1 MMKKTYFLKVLAV
14 SVLLAAVIIASF
26 SSLILSIGE
35 EAVRNGNFVFSVLY
49 SIAWVGLIFWANAK
63 KWTPVQWFSTI
74 YLGITAILYLL
85 MLIMSIF
92 PSLKLSVGLSFAIML
107 EVFPFFGWSRVI
119 TNSIALPAFCFVLTG
134 CMTATAIVPLIRNL
148 KKGNGKP

>member
-1 MMKKTYFLKVLAV
+1 MMKKTYFLRILTV
-14 SVLLAAVIIASF
+14 SVLLAAVVISSF
-26 SSLILSIGE
+26 FSLILSIGE

-49 SIAWVGLIFWANAK
+49 SIAWVGLILWANAK
-63 KWTPVQWFSTI
+63 KWTTLQWFSTI

-85 MLIMSIF
+85 MLVMTIF
-92 PSLKLSVGLSFAIML
+92 PSFKLNVGLAFAIML

-134 CMTATAIVPLIRNL
+134 CMTATAIVPLIKTL

>member
-1 MMKKTYFLKVLAV
+1 MMKKNYFLRVLAV
-14 SVLLAAVIIASF
+14 SVLLASVIIASF
-26 SSLILSIGE
+26 FSLILSIGE

-49 SIAWVGLIFWANAK
+49 SIAWVGLILWANAK
-63 KWTPVQWFSTI
+63 NRKTLQWFSAI
-74 YLGITAILYLL
+74 YLGITALLYLL

-92 PSLKLSVGLSFAIML
+92 PSLKLSTGLAFAIMF
-107 EVFPFFGWSRVI
+107 EIFPFFGWSRVI

-134 CMTATAIVPLIRNL
+134 CMTATAIVPLIKTL